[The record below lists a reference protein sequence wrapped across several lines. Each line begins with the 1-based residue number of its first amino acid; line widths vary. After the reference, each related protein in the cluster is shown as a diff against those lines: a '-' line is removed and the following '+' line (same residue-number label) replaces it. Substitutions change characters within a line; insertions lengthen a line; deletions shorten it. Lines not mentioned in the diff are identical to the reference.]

1 MRSFPWPD
9 AFAVARLRRRVPA
22 LLIRLEKNLYALCL
36 AISLLAPV
44 LLAQGGADWQ
54 SRVRDSVSNRNLAAA
69 LSIVEQ
75 RLQAAP
81 DDLEAHGWHGRILAW
96 TGKWQAAE
104 SEYRYVL
111 SQVPNDTDILTG
123 LADVLI
129 WQQRWDDA
137 LTVLNQAS
145 SLEPDRADILT
156 RRGRVLRA
164 LHRTKESQEN
174 FRKALV
180 TDPAN
185 LEAKQGL
192 ESFRPEPRH
201 ELRVGTD
208 NDFFNF
214 SDPALAQGISL
225 SSKWNSRWSTSFAQT
240 FYQRFG

>member
-1 MRSFPWPD
+1 MRSFPWSD
-9 AFAVARLRRRVPA
+9 ALARPRVRHRVPA
-22 LLIRLEKNLYALCL
+22 CFFRFEKNLYSLCL
-36 AISLLAPV
+36 AVSLFAPV
-44 LLAQGGADWQ
+44 LLAQGSEDWQ
-54 SRVRDSVSNRNLAAA
+54 SRVRECVSNKNLAVA

-75 RLQAAP
+75 RLEVAP

-164 LHRTKESQEN
+164 L
-174 FRKALV
+174 
-180 TDPAN
+180 
-185 LEAKQGL
+185 
-192 ESFRPEPRH
+192 
-201 ELRVGTD
+201 
-208 NDFFNF
+208 
-214 SDPALAQGISL
+214 
-225 SSKWNSRWSTSFAQT
+225 
-240 FYQRFG
+240 